1 MYASLAF
8 NSCLK
13 ELNLKEDWIPKEFER
28 KSLDELRKFFD
39 DLRSE
44 KRETSL
50 DLLKEWKDAPLLWS
64 CYEGDEKSVKR
75 FLEVGANPNAADE
88 VYKLKFN

>member
-1 MYASLAF
+1 MYSSLAF

-13 ELNLKEDWIPKEFER
+13 ELMMDDECIPKEFYG
-28 KSLDELRKFFD
+28 KSLDEVRKFFD
-39 DLRSE
+39 DLKSE

-50 DLLKEWKDAPLLWS
+50 DLLKKWKGAPLLWS
-64 CYEGDEKSVKR
+64 CQIGDEKCVKR
-75 FLEVGANPNAADE
+75 FLEVGANPSATDE